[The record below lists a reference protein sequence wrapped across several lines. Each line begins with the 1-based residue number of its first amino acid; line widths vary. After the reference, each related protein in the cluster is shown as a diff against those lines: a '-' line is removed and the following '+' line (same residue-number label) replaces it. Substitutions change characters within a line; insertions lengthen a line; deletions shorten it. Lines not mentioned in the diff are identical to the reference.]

1 MQLSLE
7 HVNHSFKSS
16 NGSYMQVLDDVS
28 LKVTSGEFICL
39 LGPSGSGKSTLL
51 NVLTGLVELQEG
63 KIILDGQ
70 SVPHIREHSSYMFQ
84 QPRLLMWMSARRNIE
99 FALKA
104 RNVPPSD
111 WGRRIDRY
119 LGMVGL
125 HDFADWYPARLS
137 GGMQQRIALARA
149 LAVESPVMLMDE
161 PFSGL
166 DEFTARE
173 LRDELLDIS
182 QAEHKTILFVTH
194 NSLEATY
201 LADRVV
207 MFTPRPA
214 AVADIVDVGLERPR
228 HLESSELLSVYG
240 EILKKVL
247 TTNASVQAA

>member
-1 MQLSLE
+1 MQLFLE

-28 LKVTSGEFICL
+28 LEVTSGEFICL

-63 KIILDGQ
+63 RILLDGV

-104 RNVPPSD
+104 RNVPQSD
-111 WGRRIDRY
+111 WDRRVDRY
-119 LGMVGL
+119 LSMVGL

-149 LAVESPVMLMDE
+149 LSVESPVMLMDE

-173 LRDELLDIS
+173 LRDELLEIS

-194 NSLEATY
+194 NALEATY

-214 AVADIVDVGLERPR
+214 AVADIVDVELERPR
-228 HLESSELLSVYG
+228 QLESSELLGVYG

-247 TTNASVQAA
+247 LTNASARAA

>member
-1 MQLSLE
+1 MHLSLE
-7 HVNHSFKSS
+7 HINHSFKSS
-16 NGSYMQVLDDVS
+16 EGSYMQVLDDVS
-28 LKVTSGEFICL
+28 LEVTSGEFICL

-51 NVLTGLVELQEG
+51 NLLTGLVELQEG
-63 KIILDGQ
+63 RINLDGR
-70 SVPHIREHSSYMFQ
+70 SVPHIREQSSYVFQ

-99 FALKA
+99 FALQA
-104 RNVPPSD
+104 RNVSQGD
-111 WGRRIDRY
+111 WARRVDRY

-125 HDFADWYPARLS
+125 HEFADWYPARLS

-173 LRDELLDIS
+173 LRDELLAIS
-182 QAEHKTILFVTH
+182 AAEHKTILFVTH
-194 NSLEATY
+194 NTLEATY

-214 AVADIVDVGLERPR
+214 SVADVVDVGLDRPR
-228 HLESSELLSVYG
+228 HLESPELLGVYG
-240 EILKKVL
+240 DILRKVL
-247 TTNASVQAA
+247 ATNSSIRAA